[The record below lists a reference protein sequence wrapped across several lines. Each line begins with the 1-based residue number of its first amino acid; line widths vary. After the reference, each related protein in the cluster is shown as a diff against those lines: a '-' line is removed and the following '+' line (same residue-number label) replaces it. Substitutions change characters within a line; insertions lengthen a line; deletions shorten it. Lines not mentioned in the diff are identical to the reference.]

1 MKKQENSLNLII
13 GPTRE
18 YEARRLRS
26 EGCSLKEISKALDIP
41 VTSLRRIVSDIKLSD
56 EQRQVLLA
64 KKRKKSRKVIK
75 LNYKDENIIINGKI
89 DIKSTKR
96 KRFNNN
102 LDELMIRYLLDQLL

>member
-1 MKKQENSLNLII
+1 MNKNISLII
-13 GPTRE
+13 KCDPVD
-18 YEARRLRS
+18 EARHKRAMGMSYR
-26 EGCSLKEISKALDIP
+26 EIGKELDIP
-41 VTSLRRIVSDIKLSD
+41 PSSVRNMVKDIKLSD

-75 LNYKDENIIINGKI
+75 LNYKDNNIIINGKI

-102 LDELMIRYLLDQLL
+102 LDELILRYILDQLL